1 MALTKVKPGG
11 IHADLSSAISGSAN
25 ASAIS
30 GSHTSGFEF
39 AGTVSGSSI
48 STGSFGRVEV
58 AGDLTV
64 TGTGQG
70 WVKISQT
77 NLGGP
82 DADVSSVEFT
92 SGIDSTYDIYRITLL
107 NVHIETDDKTIQM
120 EFSTDG
126 GSNWDAVSKVST
138 AFRVYGDS
146 TLTTSSEFDLSAST
160 NPQGFVKPGNDADQA
175 VSGEIMMYGFS
186 DTTYMKHYVINA
198 AYSANN
204 DTYFGS
210 VVYGICDTTS
220 AINAVRFTM
229 NSGNIDDGTFTLY
242 GLTK

>member
-1 MALTKVKPGG
+1 
-11 IHADLSSAISGSAN
+11 
-25 ASAIS
+25 
-30 GSHTSGFEF
+30 
-39 AGTVSGSSI
+39 
-48 STGSFGRVEV
+48 VEV
-58 AGDLTV
+58 AGNLSV

-77 NLGGP
+77 TLGGP
-82 DADVSSVEFT
+82 DANASSVEIL

-107 NVHIETDDKTIQM
+107 NLHVEEDDKRIQI
-120 EFSTDG
+120 EFSADG
-126 GSNWDAVSKVST
+126 GSTWDAVSKTSA

-146 TLTTSSEFDLSAST
+146 TLSTSSDFDLSASGD
-160 NPQGFVKPGNDADQA
+160 PQGFVKPGYDNDQGT
-175 VSGEIMMYGFS
+175 SGEIMMYGFS
-186 DTTYMKHYVINA
+186 DTTYMKHYVINS

-210 VVYGICDTTS
+210 FVYGICDTTS

-229 NSGNIDDGTFTLY
+229 DSGNIDDGTFTLY